1 MLERAAQIRR
11 GGARRRRGG
20 ARRRGGGGGGGGG
33 GIARVRRVRCYLPR
47 RRVDLVNLIGGDG
60 DLGTLSNLGTLSD
73 LGILGL
79 NPGLRL
85 GPEGWG

>member
-1 MLERAAQIRR
+1 MADLLERAAQI
-11 GGARRRRGG
+11 RRGG

-60 DLGTLSNLGTLSD
+60 DLGTLGNLGTLSD

-79 NPGLRL
+79 SLGLRL